1 MLLIEHNMEMVAN
14 LCDRVYV
21 LDAGEVIA
29 EGTPASIRSDATV
42 TRSYLGQPA

>member
-1 MLLIEHNMEMVAN
+1 MEMIAD

-29 EGTPASIRSDATV
+29 EGTPEAIRQDEHV
-42 TRSYLGQPA
+42 MRSYLGQPTPGQPS